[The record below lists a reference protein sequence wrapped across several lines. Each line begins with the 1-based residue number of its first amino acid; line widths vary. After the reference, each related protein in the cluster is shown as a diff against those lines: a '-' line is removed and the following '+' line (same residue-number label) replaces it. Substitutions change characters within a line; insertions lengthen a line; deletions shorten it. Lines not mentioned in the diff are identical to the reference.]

1 MIILV
6 IFPSA
11 TRWLRAAVP
20 STLVWWKVQN
30 FGSDMTPQLWWSSQF
45 PSRGRKPA
53 RLSPSSFTHISIIL
67 WTKWSSY
74 EKRLLPYMTS
84 YMKIVSIKYVGSL
97 PPPLL
102 LRPCQPHVLMSTGWW
117 CNNDPQFHGVAVCP
131 FLHHLADN
139 SFLRDSNILLKYVW
153 ISSKKIKLVGSVLK
167 RNRVIFHCYSDLFG
181 LFHRKHR
188 WISVDPF
195 F

>member
-1 MIILV
+1 MTPRCCTEHFGLMKSPELWFRHDTSTVV
-6 IFPSA
+6 IFPVSLS
-11 TRWLRAAVP
+11 W
-20 STLVWWKVQN
+20 
-30 FGSDMTPQLWWSSQF
+30 PQ
-45 PSRGRKPA
+45 PA

-74 EKRLLPYMTS
+74 EERLLPYMTS

-117 CNNDPQFHGVAVCP
+117 CNNDPQFDGVAVCP